1 MNGKAAM
8 NPSAFAAS
16 LFAAL
21 LLTGCAHSAFEPQAT
36 ATPLPGAF
44 ARADQAQAAAQP
56 DARWWR
62 ALDDPV
68 LDALVDRALTVN
80 RDLLAA
86 EAELKR
92 ARALA
97 GVERWNLAPFGGVG
111 FGYSRDR
118 VGGSSAIETDAW
130 SLGAEASW
138 EVDLFGRL
146 RAGARAAEADALAT
160 EEAARGVRVAIAAET
175 AATYVSLRGAQARL
189 AAAETNA
196 RSQADTLKLTQALE
210 AAGRANRLDVARA
223 EEQLK
228 TTQSVISSLTAQIAA
243 DIDALDVLTA
253 QAPPALRAALDEPA
267 ALPTPPTAY
276 AVGDPEG
283 LLRRRPDIRQAE
295 ARLLAATA
303 RVRAAQVDWW
313 PRLSF
318 VGTAGW
324 LASSLSGFGGDAFSY
339 SIGPR
344 IDWPALDFR
353 RNQLRLE
360 AAKWGAEA
368 EFLRYDQTVLSGVRD
383 VDTAV
388 AALAAAT
395 RTVADLEAA
404 AAAAREAAGLSRIR
418 YREGID
424 DFLTVL
430 DAERRLADAEDRLAV
445 AQTRRGLAYVQLGRA
460 LGVGW
465 SA

>member
-21 LLTGCAHSAFEPQAT
+21 LLAGCSHSAFEPQAT
-36 ATPLPGAF
+36 ATPLPETF
-44 ARADQAQAAAQP
+44 ARAGGAQVSAQP
-56 DARWWR
+56 DAQWWR
-62 ALDDPV
+62 ALNDPV
-68 LDALVDRALTVN
+68 LDALVDRALSAN

-97 GVERWNLAPFGGVG
+97 GVERWNLAPFGGLG

-118 VGGSSAIETDAW
+118 VAGSPVVTSDAW
-130 SLGAEASW
+130 SLGGEASW
-138 EVDLFGRL
+138 EVDLFGRI
-146 RAGARAAEADALAT
+146 RAGARAAEADAAAAG
-160 EEAARGVRVAIAAET
+160 EAARGVRVAIAAET

-223 EEQLK
+223 LEQLK
-228 TTQSVISSLTAQIAA
+228 TTESAISSLRAQIAA

-253 QAPPALRAALDEPA
+253 RAPEELHARLNEVA
-267 ALPTPPTAY
+267 ALPAPPTTWT
-276 AVGDPEG
+276 VGDPES
-283 LLRRRPDIRQAE
+283 LLRRRPDIRRAE
-295 ARLLAATA
+295 AQLNAATA
-303 RVRAAQVDWW
+303 RVREAQVDWW

-324 LASSLSGFGGDAFSY
+324 FASSLSGFGGDAFSY

-368 EFLRYDQTVLSGVRD
+368 EFLRYDKAVLSGVRE

-388 AALAAAT
+388 AALVAST

-404 AAAAREAAGLSRIR
+404 AAAAREAAQLSRVR

-445 AQTRRGLAYVQLGRA
+445 ARTRHGLAYVQLGRA